1 MRSVLI
7 SLLLLLCM
15 STAALA
21 HPNHETAP
29 DFDYPAAVK
38 RMLSFDMAP
47 ALELVDYV
55 GPGSKGSTD
64 YEKKYIKELAAQDS
78 PFKADWQL
86 SEGERRRV
94 SIWKL
99 PSGAYVGLTQLVREV
114 ERYHDKWGDMPHS
127 GPELYNGLISWG
139 GQKSWP
145 EMTAEDII
153 LRYYTGINPVTKR
166 FYKDFN
172 ATKWRPGGV
181 LIQIED
187 DDEEVAKYFKG
198 EKIKGKP
205 VTRYI
210 YMKIWGEKEGTVLY
224 EERVP
229 RG

>member
-1 MRSVLI
+1 MRISLI
-7 SLLLLLCM
+7 SLLCLLCLG
-15 STAALA
+15 TAALA

-38 RMLSFDMAP
+38 RMLSFDMSA
-47 ALELVDYV
+47 ALELVEYV

-64 YEKKYIKELAAQDS
+64 YEKKYLKYLADKDG
-78 PFKADWQL
+78 PLKADWQL

-99 PSGAYVGLTQLVREV
+99 PSGAYVGLGQLVREV
-114 ERYHDKWGDMPHS
+114 ERYYDKWGSLPHS

-145 EMTAEDII
+145 ELSAEDII
-153 LRYYTGINPVTKR
+153 LRYYAGINPVTKR
-166 FYKDFN
+166 FHKDFN
-172 ATKWRPGGV
+172 AVKWSPGGV

-187 DDEEVAKYFKG
+187 DDEEVARYFKG
-198 EKIKGKP
+198 QQLDGKP

-210 YMKIWGEKEGTVLY
+210 LLKIWGEKEDTVLW